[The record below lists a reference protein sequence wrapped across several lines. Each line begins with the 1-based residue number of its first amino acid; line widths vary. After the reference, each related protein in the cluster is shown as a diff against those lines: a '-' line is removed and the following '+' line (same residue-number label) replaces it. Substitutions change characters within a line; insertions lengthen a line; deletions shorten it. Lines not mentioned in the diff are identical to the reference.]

1 MLAKKLERLKKE
13 KVEMEGASKGE
24 VEQLKAET
32 KEQQETL
39 DAADIE
45 RRKMHNVI
53 QVRVGPQVA
62 RVGWPESGGPR
73 LLTRTRRMS
82 FTPMRDFFFF
92 FFCFLRRSA
101 GGDKQPGLIG
111 HKGPVRR

>member
-1 MLAKKLERLKKE
+1 MDVLAKKLERLKKE

-62 RVGWPESGGPR
+62 RVGWPEASYAHPENVVHPYEGFFLFSF
-73 LLTRTRRMS
+73 LL
-82 FTPMRDFFFF
+82 PPP
-92 FFCFLRRSA
+92 LRR
-101 GGDKQPGLIG
+101 
-111 HKGPVRR
+111 R